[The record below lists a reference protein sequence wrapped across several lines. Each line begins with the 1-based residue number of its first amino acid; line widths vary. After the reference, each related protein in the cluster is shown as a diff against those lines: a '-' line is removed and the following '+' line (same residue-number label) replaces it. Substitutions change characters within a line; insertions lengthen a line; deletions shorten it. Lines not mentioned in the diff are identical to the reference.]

1 MKHVSLC
8 VQPELYFL
16 CSCRPSMLLEK
27 CGLHLNKK
35 YPFNLHCRRASLVM
49 VKSNDFPEC
58 AFSHGNQYTARDLPF
73 MLDCQILNKSPFQ
86 HRAKKELLGYWQT
99 F

>member
-1 MKHVSLC
+1 MCKTGIVFPMQLSPFHVARKMWFTSEQEISFQFTLS
-8 VQPELYFL
+8 
-16 CSCRPSMLLEK
+16 SCLS
-27 CGLHLNKK
+27 CD
-35 YPFNLHCRRASLVM
+35 M
-49 VKSNDFPEC
+49 VKSNDFPEY

-86 HRAKKELLGYWQT
+86 YRAKKELLGYWQT